1 MLRRITIGNTTE
13 CRYMVKPRDNPVPIG
28 QVRIR
33 VQLSSAHT
41 DDDIESCVAAFI
53 GARGDFG

>member
-1 MLRRITIGNTTE
+1 
-13 CRYMVKPRDNPVPIG
+13 MVKPRDNPVPIG
-28 QVRIR
+28 QARIR
-33 VQLSSAHT
+33 AQLSSAHT